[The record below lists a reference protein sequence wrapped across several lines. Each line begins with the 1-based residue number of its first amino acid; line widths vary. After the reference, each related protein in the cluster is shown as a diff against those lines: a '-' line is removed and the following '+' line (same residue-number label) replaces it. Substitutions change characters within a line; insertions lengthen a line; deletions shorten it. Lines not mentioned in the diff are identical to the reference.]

1 MNFFKKFNKLDFGD
15 KEKKKKIIS
24 LAVTI
29 LGILLIVT
37 GTSAAYLMSQKEG
50 TKNTITAGTL
60 VLSLPTESEGITLN
74 GALPISDEAGVSG
87 SNSYTFVLK
96 NSGTLKMN
104 YAIYLKNKCS
114 TTSSVTIGSETIT
127 PDICIP
133 NEYIKVG
140 IKKGTEDYKILT
152 LDNDELLMKGTMNS
166 NETIDF
172 SLKIWLDE
180 NIPNEYNAIL
190 NGVERNVIYYGKL
203 ELTGKQTASLDTS
216 GANKP
221 VLATGMIPVY
231 YDETNEVWKKADEA
245 NKEVENKWYDYD
257 SKMWAN
263 AVTVSDTNRDTY
275 VKATA
280 GTPISMDDINTMW
293 VWIPR
298 FSATG
303 DTANYNGGTID
314 NPGAFNITFVD
325 NKTTAHDAFTFGT
338 QSLNGFWVG
347 KFETSHNTLS
357 SSETANNLG
366 CTSDTCSNANGIIIK
381 PNVVSLRY
389 NNVSNF
395 FYANLSMKQSGNS
408 FGFDTGIDTTLDT
421 HMMKNNEWG
430 AVAYLTQSIY
440 GRCTSSTFCTEVG
453 INNNS
458 SFITGYGA
466 PAGSSSSVT
475 NGTYETDLG
484 KDASTTGN
492 IYGVYD
498 MSGGSYEYIMGVY
511 TDGTQNWSGRGST
524 SNSGFSGCLGSGCSS
539 TYDGVAYPESRYYN
553 SYTTSTN
560 YTNANLQHALTE
572 TQNWFSD
579 AANFVSAGY
588 PWFLRGGSFGNGSS
602 AGVFYYNRF
611 ISSGASYSGGSSRSS
626 LIIN

>member
-15 KEKKKKIIS
+15 KAKKKKIIS

-87 SNSYTFVLK
+87 SNSYTFTLK

-140 IKKGTEDYKILT
+140 LKKGTEDYQIIT
-152 LDNDELLMKGTMNS
+152 LDNDELLMKGTMDS

-180 NIPNEYNAIL
+180 NTPNEYNAIL
-190 NGVERNVIYYGKL
+190 DGVERNIIYYGKL
-203 ELTGKQTASLDTS
+203 ELTGEQYINLDKS
-216 GANKP
+216 GANLP
-221 VLATGMIPVY
+221 ELATGMIPVY
-231 YDETNEVWKKADEA
+231 YDETAETWKKADS
-245 NKEVENKWYDYD
+245 NNIDKTNKWYDYD

-263 AVTVSDTNRDTY
+263 AVTVSETNRNAY
-275 VKATA
+275 VKADV

-303 DTANYNGGTID
+303 DTANYNGGTQSA
-314 NPGAFNITFVD
+314 PGAFDITFVD
-325 NKTTAHDAFTFGT
+325 NKTNAHDAFTFGT
-338 QSLNGFWVG
+338 QDLNGFWSG
-347 KFETSHNTLS
+347 KFETSHETLS
-357 SSETANNLG
+357 SSTTANNLG
-366 CTSDTCSNANGIIIK
+366 CTNDTCSNANGIIIK

-389 NNVSNF
+389 NDISNF
-395 FYANLSMKQSGNS
+395 YYANLSMKQSSNS

-440 GRCTSSTFCTEVG
+440 GRCTSSTSCTEVG
-453 INNNS
+453 INNNGS
-458 SFITGYGA
+458 YITGYGA
-466 PAGSSSSVT
+466 PAGSSNSVT
-475 NGTYETDLG
+475 NGTYETILG

-492 IYGVYD
+492 IYGIYD
-498 MSGGSYEYIMGVY
+498 MSGGAYEYVMGVY
-511 TDGTQNWSGRGST
+511 TDGTQNWSGYDSS
-524 SNSGFSGCLGSGCSS
+524 SNSGFTGCLGSSCSS
-539 TYDGVAYPESRYYN
+539 TYNGLAYPNSKYYN

-560 YTNANLQHALTE
+560 YTTANLQHALIE
-572 TQNWFSD
+572 TKNWFGDS
-579 AANFVSAGY
+579 ANFVIGNN
-588 PWFLRGGSFGNGSS
+588 PWFKRGGYYYDGSD
-602 AGVFYYNRF
+602 AGVFYYFLNNG
-611 ISSGASYSGGSSRSS
+611 ISYSYNGSRSS